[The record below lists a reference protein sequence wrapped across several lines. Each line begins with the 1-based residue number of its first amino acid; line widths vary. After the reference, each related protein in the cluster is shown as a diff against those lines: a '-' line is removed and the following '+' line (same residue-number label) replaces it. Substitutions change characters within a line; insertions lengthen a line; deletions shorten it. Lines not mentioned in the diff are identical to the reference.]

1 MEKIIAQE
9 QTQGNWALILG
20 GSRGFGLAT
29 ARKLAS
35 HGYNLFLVHRD
46 RKSDLPEIEAAFDN
60 IRSHK
65 VHLEAFNRD
74 ALNPERRMEILER
87 IREVLGGNQKISV
100 LVHSIAKG
108 HVKPMAGSESL
119 LSGED
124 FMLTLHAM
132 AVSWYEWT
140 QALLQTGLCGT
151 DTRVMAFT
159 SEGATR
165 PLAHYGAVAAAKA
178 ALEAIGR
185 NMAVEL
191 APQGI
196 KANCIQAGVAE
207 TTSFAMIPNSE
218 KIKAYALKRN
228 PSGRLTRP
236 EDVADVVYLL
246 TRAEAG
252 WITGTVIKADG
263 GESLR

>member
-1 MEKIIAQE
+1 MEKTTANEGIG
-9 QTQGNWALILG
+9 GNWALILG

-46 RKSDLPEIEAAFDN
+46 RKADLPEIETAFES

-65 VHLEAFNRD
+65 VRLETYNRD
-74 ALNPERRMEILER
+74 ALNPERRKEILER
-87 IREVLGGNQKISV
+87 IREVLGGKQKISV

-108 HVKPMAGSESL
+108 HVKPMAGSGSL

-124 FMLTLHAM
+124 FLLTLHAM

-140 QALLQTGLCGT
+140 QALLKAGLCAS

-159 SEGATR
+159 SEGAAR

-191 APQGI
+191 APLGI
-196 KANCIQAGVAE
+196 RANCIQAGVAE
-207 TTSFAMIPNSE
+207 TASFAMIPNSE
-218 KIKAYALKRN
+218 KIKAHALKRN

-236 EDVADVVYLL
+236 EDVANVAYLL
-246 TRAEAG
+246 TTEEAG
-252 WITGTVIKADG
+252 WITGAIIKADG
-263 GESLR
+263 GESLK